1 MPTIIPIPAF
11 ADNYIWLM
19 RPFLRVHEAPIRA
32 AVEHHAGRAPDGPV
46 EVFAELRAWKNGS

>member
-1 MPTIIPIPAF
+1 MPTIIPIPVL

-32 AVEHHAGRAPDGPV
+32 VVAHHTARAPDGPV
-46 EVFAELRAWKNGS
+46 GVFVELRALKNNS